1 MVQATLKDRIKEMRL
16 RVLAEPSDQ
25 PLSQEAENLS
35 GSKLDTDEPDTL
47 TNSAKIK
54 KSVLAQEPEAQE
66 PKVQEPKVQEPEVQ
80 EPKVQELEIEESDHS
95 RTVNQH
101 NEDNS
106 SSIEKTEENKSDFSK
121 EQEPNEIIELTDKWV
136 ELEVRSRLSGLE
148 QQEKQTRAMLK
159 EIVEI
164 LDRIGST
171 QDNTQANISA
181 QTQPQ
186 PHTLSAISSNHSEI
200 EKRPLTSSQIFQRV
214 FVVLGTFLLLTGI
227 IWGVLLYLFYNS

>member
-25 PLSQEAENLS
+25 PLSQEADNLS
-35 GSKLDTDEPDTL
+35 GSKLNTDQPEAQEPE
-47 TNSAKIK
+47 AQEPEAQEPE
-54 KSVLAQEPEAQE
+54 AQEPEAQE
-66 PKVQEPKVQEPEVQ
+66 PKVQ

-148 QQEKQTRAMLK
+148 QQDKQTRAMLK

-171 QDNTQANISA
+171 QDNTQATVSE

-186 PHTLSAISSNHSEI
+186 PHTLSAISSNHSVI
-200 EKRPLTSSQIFQRV
+200 EKRPLTLSKIFQRV

>member
-25 PLSQEAENLS
+25 PLSQEAANLS
-35 GSKLDTDEPDTL
+35 GSKLDTDETDTF
-47 TNSAKIK
+47 TNGAKIK
-54 KSVLAQEPEAQE
+54 NLVLAQEPEAQE
-66 PKVQEPKVQEPEVQ
+66 SEAQA
-80 EPKVQELEIEESDHS
+80 LEIEESDHS

-164 LDRIGST
+164 LDRIGCT
-171 QDNTQANISA
+171 QDNIQANVSE
-181 QTQPQ
+181 QTK
-186 PHTLSAISSNHSEI
+186 PHTLSAVSSNHSVI
-200 EKRPLTSSQIFQRV
+200 EKKALTLSQIFQRV

>member
-1 MVQATLKDRIKEMRL
+1 MVQTTLKDRIKEMRL

-25 PLSQEAENLS
+25 PLSQEAANLS

-54 KSVLAQEPEAQE
+54 NLVLAQEPEAQE
-66 PKVQEPKVQEPEVQ
+66 PEAQESEAQESEAQ
-80 EPKVQELEIEESDHS
+80 ALEIEESDHS

-106 SSIEKTEENKSDFSK
+106 SSIEKTEENKSDFNK

-171 QDNTQANISA
+171 QANISE
-181 QTQPQ
+181 QTQPQLQ
-186 PHTLSAISSNHSEI
+186 PHTLSAISSNHSVI
-200 EKRPLTSSQIFQRV
+200 EKKALTLSQIFQRV

>member
-25 PLSQEAENLS
+25 PLSQEADSLS

-66 PKVQEPKVQEPEVQ
+66 PEVQKLEAQEPEAQ
-80 EPKVQELEIEESDHS
+80 EPEAQEPEIEESDHS

-101 NEDNS
+101 KEDNS

-171 QDNTQANISA
+171 QANISE
-181 QTQPQ
+181 QTQPQLQ
-186 PHTLSAISSNHSEI
+186 PHTLSAISSNHSVI
-200 EKRPLTSSQIFQRV
+200 EKKALTLSQIFQRV

>member
-1 MVQATLKDRIKEMRL
+1 MVQTTLKDRIKEMRL

-25 PLSQEAENLS
+25 PLSQEADSLS

-66 PKVQEPKVQEPEVQ
+66 PEVQELEAQEPEAQ
-80 EPKVQELEIEESDHS
+80 EPEIEESDHS

-101 NEDNS
+101 KEDNS

-181 QTQPQ
+181 QTQPKPQ
-186 PHTLSAISSNHSEI
+186 PHTLSAISSNHSVI
-200 EKRPLTSSQIFQRV
+200 EKRPLTLSQIFQRV

>member
-25 PLSQEAENLS
+25 PLSQEADSLS

-171 QDNTQANISA
+171 QDNTQATVSE

-186 PHTLSAISSNHSEI
+186 PHTLSAISSNHSVI
-200 EKRPLTSSQIFQRV
+200 EKRPLTLSKIFQRV

>member
-25 PLSQEAENLS
+25 PLSQEADSLS

-66 PKVQEPKVQEPEVQ
+66 P
-80 EPKVQELEIEESDHS
+80 EIEESDHS

-101 NEDNS
+101 KEDNS

-181 QTQPQ
+181 QTQPKPQ
-186 PHTLSAISSNHSEI
+186 PHTLSAISSNHSVI
-200 EKRPLTSSQIFQRV
+200 EKRPLTLSQIFQRV

>member
-25 PLSQEAENLS
+25 PLSQEAANLS
-35 GSKLDTDEPDTL
+35 GSKLDTDETDTF
-47 TNSAKIK
+47 TNGAKIK
-54 KSVLAQEPEAQE
+54 NLVLAQEPEAQE
-66 PKVQEPKVQEPEVQ
+66 SEAQA
-80 EPKVQELEIEESDHS
+80 LEIEESDHS

-106 SSIEKTEENKSDFSK
+106 SSIEKTEENKSDFNK

-171 QDNTQANISA
+171 QDNTQATVSE

-186 PHTLSAISSNHSEI
+186 PHTLSAISSNHSVI
-200 EKRPLTSSQIFQRV
+200 EKRPLTLSKIFQRV

>member
-25 PLSQEAENLS
+25 PLSQEADSLS

-66 PKVQEPKVQEPEVQ
+66 PEVQELEAQEPEAQ
-80 EPKVQELEIEESDHS
+80 EPEIEESDHS

-101 NEDNS
+101 KEDNS

-186 PHTLSAISSNHSEI
+186 PQPHTLSAISSNHSVI
-200 EKRPLTSSQIFQRV
+200 EKRPLTLSQIFQRV

>member
-25 PLSQEAENLS
+25 PLSQEVDSLS

-66 PKVQEPKVQEPEVQ
+66 PKVQ

-171 QDNTQANISA
+171 QDNTQATVSE

-186 PHTLSAISSNHSEI
+186 PHTLSAISSNHSVI
-200 EKRPLTSSQIFQRV
+200 EKRPLTLSQIFQRV

>member
-1 MVQATLKDRIKEMRL
+1 MVQTTLKDRIKEMRL

-25 PLSQEAENLS
+25 PLSQEAANLS

-66 PKVQEPKVQEPEVQ
+66 SEAQA
-80 EPKVQELEIEESDHS
+80 LEIEESDHS

-181 QTQPQ
+181 QTQPKPQ
-186 PHTLSAISSNHSEI
+186 PHTLSAISSNHSVI
-200 EKRPLTSSQIFQRV
+200 EKRPLTLSQIFQRV